1 MGIIMGMTMTIMG
14 TTMTIMGMTIV
25 DTMGIAM
32 RRNPLGWR
40 LRWARR

>member
-1 MGIIMGMTMTIMG
+1 MGIMG
-14 TTMTIMGMTIV
+14 TTMTMTMAMAIMGMTIV

-40 LRWARR
+40 LRLGRR

>member
-1 MGIIMGMTMTIMG
+1 MGTIMGMTMTIMG
-14 TTMTIMGMTIV
+14 TIMGMTIV